1 MAFVDKANQAAEKGE
16 ALRLRRALL
25 ACEQQLKVFRDQR
38 LHAITQF
45 VGAHYGRT
53 AVQQLPMNVLAGAV
67 LALVPN
73 LVSGTP
79 KAWCRPKTLAAR
91 PLADRLGL
99 DLDKWIEETGFADR
113 LRMVVQ
119 DGLFGPAFFW
129 TGIAPGDKVDLGD
142 ILLDYGTVVTDRVSL
157 DDYRIDP
164 QARTREAALFEGHV
178 TEMPYEYV
186 MESATY
192 RNKDGLSPFRGLEGD
207 KRAEDLSRGDAGPRD
222 GVVDIVRLVELWLPR
237 GFDGRDKP
245 LLVTMPLPGNGDLPL
260 RVEDYEGPE
269 RGPYDDL
276 AYYRVP
282 DNAVALPPVA
292 VFLDLHEAI
301 NRFVRKMFR
310 QMDREKVLG
319 IIEDVAAQDGA
330 IIRQAEDG
338 DLILVKDKERIGQLQ
353 LGGAR
358 TDKSQVL
365 SGLLQFF
372 SKQAGNM
379 DLIAGL
385 ENVAPTLGQEQ
396 MLAGNSSVRIED
408 MRRQVQATVRS
419 VFKKVAW
426 YLYTDPLHEP
436 SLLRRLPGT
445 DIEIE
450 TTFTPEE
457 RAEADIQDFDIDIQP
472 HSWRPDTPERAA
484 EKMLRWVA
492 EVAIPLAPTAAAQ
505 GANLNA
511 EEIIRRVA
519 QLQGIDEVDELF
531 SGAEQAAVM
540 GMGSAI
546 PWPGG
551 TRNAG
556 APSPAQPRITIS
568 RPAAARPPGGRPAS
582 DGSQAPQPRAS
593 PAAQRG

>member
-1 MAFVDKANQAAEKGE
+1 MTLVDRANQVAEKG
-16 ALRLRRALL
+16 AAQRLQRALL
-25 ACEQQLKVFRDQR
+25 TCEGQLKVFRDQR
-38 LHAITQF
+38 LRALTQF

-67 LALVPN
+67 LALLPN

-79 KAWCRPKTLAAR
+79 KGWCRPKTLAAR

-99 DLDKWIEETGFADR
+99 DLDKWIEETGFTPR

-129 TGIAPGDKVDLGD
+129 TGIAPGDNVDLGD

-178 TEMPYEYV
+178 TELPHAYV
-186 MESATY
+186 MDSPNY
-192 RNKDGLSPFRGLEGD
+192 RNKDGLSPYRGMEGD

-222 GVVDIVRLVELWLPR
+222 GVVDVIRLVELWLPR

-245 LLVTMPLPGNGDLPL
+245 LLVTMPPPGSGDLPL

-269 RGPYDDL
+269 RGPYDEM

-282 DNAVALPPVA
+282 DNALALPPVA
-292 VFLDLHEAI
+292 IFLDMHEAI

-319 IIEDVAAQDGA
+319 ILEDVAAQDGA
-330 IIRQAEDG
+330 VIRQAEDG

-396 MLAGNSSVRIED
+396 MLAGSASVRIED
-408 MRRQVQATVRS
+408 MRGEVKRSVRS
-419 VFKKVAW
+419 VLKKVAW

-436 SLLRRLPGT
+436 TLLRRLPGT

-457 RAEADIQDFDIDIQP
+457 RAEADIGDFDIDIQP

-492 EVAIPLAPTAAAQ
+492 DVAMPLAPAAEAQ
-505 GANLNA
+505 GATLNA
-511 EEIIRRVA
+511 EAVIRRIA

-531 SGAEQAAVM
+531 QGAEQADVM
-540 GMGSAI
+540 GLGSAT
-546 PWPGG
+546 PWPAG
-551 TRNAG
+551 TRNAAAG
-556 APSPAQPRITIS
+556 AAAQPRITVS
-568 RPAAARPPGGRPAS
+568 RPAAARPPGERSANDETQG
-582 DGSQAPQPRAS
+582 PQPRAS